1 MALPVNGSTRLIPAL
16 LLIYRPRKDEGLS
29 WPRWLTCS
37 GWFTDISGHPSAAG
51 RAQDRESSPVRDR
64 RSTTVPRHRLEAV
77 RLQKFNN
84 NTMLHRTDSK
94 PFAVAVRLQ
103 PMHLSAAWWPPSV
116 GAYTNCTE
124 RASERG
130 SRPSSDASSDKSF
143 AGTFLSS
150 STGRSLACS
159 MLTHSLPGGSARPAE
174 SSLRFSGIRPIT
186 DPSRRTNSH
195 QSILRRRV
203 NEKQL
208 ATRTR
213 CGGGTRVTA
222 GRRCGGLI
230 NASVLYGYVGPGRQF
245 IGSRVVSVLDSGAV
259 GPGFKSQPRRCRVT
273 VLGKL
278 FTPIAPLFAKQR
290 NR

>member
-29 WPRWLTCS
+29 WPSWLTCS

-124 RASERG
+124 RASAVHGR
-130 SRPSSDASSDKSF
+130 RP
-143 AGTFLSS
+143 TPVQTNRLL
-150 STGRSLACS
+150 GRFSVAQPVARLLACS
-159 MLTHSLPGGSARPAE
+159 MLTHSLPGRSAA
-174 SSLRFSGIRPIT
+174 
-186 DPSRRTNSH
+186 
-195 QSILRRRV
+195 
-203 NEKQL
+203 
-208 ATRTR
+208 
-213 CGGGTRVTA
+213 
-222 GRRCGGLI
+222 
-230 NASVLYGYVGPGRQF
+230 
-245 IGSRVVSVLDSGAV
+245 
-259 GPGFKSQPRRCRVT
+259 CRV
-273 VLGKL
+273 
-278 FTPIAPLFAKQR
+278 IAAVFRNPTHHRSFATDQLSSVYTQAARK
-290 NR
+290 

>member
-1 MALPVNGSTRLIPAL
+1 
-16 LLIYRPRKDEGLS
+16 
-29 WPRWLTCS
+29 
-37 GWFTDISGHPSAAG
+37 
-51 RAQDRESSPVRDR
+51 
-64 RSTTVPRHRLEAV
+64 
-77 RLQKFNN
+77 
-84 NTMLHRTDSK
+84 
-94 PFAVAVRLQ
+94 
-103 PMHLSAAWWPPSV
+103 MHLSAAWWPPSV

-124 RASERG
+124 RARAVHG
-130 SRPSSDASSDKSF
+130 RRPTPVQTNRLL
-143 AGTFLSS
+143 GRFLVAQPVA
-150 STGRSLACS
+150 RLLAQCSLIHYLVAR
-159 MLTHSLPGGSARPAE
+159 RPAE

-230 NASVLYGYVGPGRQF
+230 NASVLYGYVGLGRQF
-245 IGSRVVSVLDSGAV
+245 IGSRVVSVLDSGAE